1 MQRQEAI
8 WYKRGRDVKPT
19 YCKGHQKRSGTQ
31 AGPNQDSYVG
41 NDVNMKRALQ
51 GSAERL
57 SWRTARYVRHNR
69 RAMAQHVERTAA
81 SMQRTCRAHPPIGFI
96 NHNIYFLL
104 YFFPY
109 EGGSNKANICTCP
122 HVHT

>member
-41 NDVNMKRALQ
+41 NNVNMRKEHYKAPRNAYH
-51 GSAERL
+51 GGPPVMFVTIA
-57 SWRTARYVRHNR
+57 
-69 RAMAQHVERTAA
+69 AQWP
-81 SMQRTCRAHPPIGFI
+81 SM
-96 NHNIYFLL
+96 
-104 YFFPY
+104 
-109 EGGSNKANICTCP
+109 
-122 HVHT
+122 